1 MIYGFDETKAKVNLD
16 AIFDQLETNYQNN
29 VNTIYNALVSNGVTP
44 TAKTPAAIVTAINS
58 VRSGG
63 NATAA
68 QILSTKTAYVNKSL
82 VTGSMTNRGAWTGT
96 GTPTGNNTA
105 KVTIPAG
112 YHNGSGYVT
121 ANGATSYAAGVSA
134 QKAVHWNEEFVI
146 LGTGETRVNFGLYN
160 VSSWKVTSKSTHT
173 SSLVGAY
180 LNSSGGSVGNS
191 FSISVN
197 TSYTP
202 PTGAVYINIYPY
214 APSGYDY
221 EVKGQFTRY
230 ADKLR

>member
-16 AIFDQLETNYQNN
+16 TIFDQLETNYQNN

-112 YHNGSGYVT
+112 YHNGSGDVT

-134 QKAVHWNEEFVI
+134 QKAVNWTAQFRI
-146 LGTGETRVNFGLYN
+146 SAISAAQDLMTFFPIFN
-160 VSSWKVTSKSTHT
+160 VSAWKVTEINRATTVKGRYYDETNT
-173 SSLVGAY
+173 SI
-180 LNSSGGSVGNS
+180 GNE
-191 FSISVN
+191 FSIAKN
-197 TSYTP
+197 TTYTP
-202 PTGAVYINIYPY
+202 PSNACYILIHTTG
-214 APSGYDY
+214 SSDY
-221 EVKGQFTRY
+221 YVNGQFTCY